1 PVGHAVQGKV
11 IKTRSVEYMPFV
23 LSLVNFLNGCCWTGY
38 ALIKFD
44 LYITVSTTIASS
56 KRQRNDISMHRS
68 NYLLIP
74 CRSPMASVPSL
85 ASPS

>member
-1 PVGHAVQGKV
+1 
-11 IKTRSVEYMPFV
+11 KTRSVEYMPFV

-44 LYITVSTTIASS
+44 LYITVS
-56 KRQRNDISMHRS
+56 
-68 NYLLIP
+68 
-74 CRSPMASVPSL
+74 PMASVPSL